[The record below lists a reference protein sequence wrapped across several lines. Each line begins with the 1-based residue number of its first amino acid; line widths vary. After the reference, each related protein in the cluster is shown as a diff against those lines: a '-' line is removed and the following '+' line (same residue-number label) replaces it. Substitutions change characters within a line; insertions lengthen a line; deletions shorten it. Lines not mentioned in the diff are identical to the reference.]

1 MTPSIAI
8 LIPCYNEESGIGEV
22 VLSLRQQLPKAD
34 IYVYDNNS
42 MDNTAEKARAAGAI
56 VRFEPRQGKG
66 NVVRRMF
73 ADIDADIYLMI
84 DGDGTYDATVAS
96 QLADLLLK
104 ENLDMVVGIRKEESS
119 TAHRSGHKFGNTLFN
134 WVLSVLFKSHFK
146 DIFSGYRVFS
156 KRFVKSF
163 PQLSSGFDIEA
174 EISIYA
180 LEMNLAVK
188 EVETSFFDRAEGS
201 VSKLSTFKDGF
212 RILWRVILLFKEIK
226 PMLFFGAFFVF
237 FMLLSSALGYIL
249 VKEFIATGLVP
260 RMPTAIVCVGSI
272 ILGFLSLAC
281 GLILD
286 SLSCA
291 RREAKIMHYLSF
303 KRPSAY

>member
-1 MTPSIAI
+1 MTSSIAI
-8 LIPCYNEESGIGEV
+8 LIPCYNEESGIGDV
-22 VLSLRQQLPKAD
+22 VLSLRQHLPKAD

-42 MDNTAEKARAAGAI
+42 MDNTAEKARVAGAI

-73 ADIDADIYLMI
+73 ADIDADLYLMI
-84 DGDGTYDATVAS
+84 DGDGTYDAEAAPHLV
-96 QLADLLLK
+96 DILLK
-104 ENLDMVVGIRKEESS
+104 ENLDMVVGIRKEESC

-134 WVLSVLFKSHFK
+134 WVLSVLFKSYFK

-212 RILWRVILLFKEIK
+212 RILWRMIFLFKEIK
-226 PMLFFGAFFVF
+226 PMPFFGAFFIF

-291 RREAKIMHYLSF
+291 RREAKIMHYLGF
-303 KRPSAY
+303 KGAS